1 MAVID
6 IARENVETADP
17 DTSVA
22 ELVRRM
28 HNDEVAG
35 LVIVED
41 GRPLDLVTDRDL
53 TKALLDDQF
62 DAEQTPVR
70 EFLDDDLLTIEASTG
85 IYDTVEMLSQHGV
98 RRAPV
103 VDEDGN
109 LAGIISISD
118 IVVLLGMELQQV
130 ANAIRSS
137 SPAYQQEGLD
147 YYQMGE

>member
-1 MAVID
+1 MAVMD
-6 IARENVETADP
+6 IARETVETAGP
-17 DTSVA
+17 ETSVA

-28 HNDEVAG
+28 HEDEVAG
-35 LVIVED
+35 LIIVED
-41 GRPLDLVTDRDL
+41 SRPLDLVTDRDL

-62 DAEQTPVR
+62 DAETTPVR
-70 EFLDDDLLTIEASTG
+70 QFLDDDLLTIEASMG
-85 IYDTVEMLSQHGV
+85 IYDTVEALSQHGV

-103 VDEDGN
+103 VDESGE

-147 YYQMGE
+147 YYEMEE